1 MNIRAYTE
9 TDLDALTDLTIL
21 AWTPV
26 FPLMEKA
33 YLPAV
38 YKAFYPNGWEIAQ
51 NDALKTTVSDK
62 DVTTWVA
69 EEDGTLTGFACA
81 KLRLD
86 DMMGEVY
93 MIATHPDHQGKGIGQ
108 ALIQQAEE
116 WMKQNDMKIVLIET
130 GADEGHAP
138 ARNTYEK
145 AGYSLTPIA
154 RYFKEL

>member
-1 MNIRAYTE
+1 MNIRAYIE
-9 TDLDALTDLTIL
+9 TDLDALTDLTIR

-33 YLPAV
+33 YLPGV
-38 YKAFYPNGWEIAQ
+38 WQAFYPNGWEIAQ
-51 NDALKTTVSDK
+51 KEALKATVSDK
-62 DVTTWVA
+62 DVKTWVA

-81 KLRLD
+81 KLHND

-108 ALIQQAEE
+108 ALIHQAED
-116 WMKQNDMKIVLIET
+116 WMKENNMKIVLIET

-138 ARNTYEK
+138 ARKSYER